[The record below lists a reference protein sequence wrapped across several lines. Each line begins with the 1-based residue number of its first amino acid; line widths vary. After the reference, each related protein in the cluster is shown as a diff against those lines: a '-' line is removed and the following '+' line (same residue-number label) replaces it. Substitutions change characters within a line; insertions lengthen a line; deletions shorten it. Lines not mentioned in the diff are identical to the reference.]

1 MNLINSYEGECTM
14 DFKGFKSKLL
24 GQLKDCF
31 KRVETNT
38 FQKNKN
44 KKEKGGN

>member
-1 MNLINSYEGECTM
+1 MNLTHSHEGGCTM
-14 DFKGFKSKLL
+14 DFKGFKSKLV

-38 FQKNKN
+38 SQKNKN
-44 KKEKGGN
+44 QKEKGDN